1 MSDVLLIID
10 VQQALLDELAAS
22 RRAELLQALGSVL
35 ERARAKGLPVVY
47 VRHDGS
53 PDELVPG
60 TPGWQIG
67 SKIAPRAGEPIVDKR
82 FGDAF
87 VETTLTDVLAELGA
101 DHLIAAGMQTDYC
114 VNATIGG
121 AAERGFRITLVEDGH
136 ATFPSNGKSEAEIR
150 NEMHAR
156 TISRGARIA
165 PANELFA

>member
-1 MSDVLLIID
+1 
-10 VQQALLDELAAS
+10 
-22 RRAELLQALGSVL
+22 
-35 ERARAKGLPVVY
+35 
-47 VRHDGS
+47 
-53 PDELVPG
+53 
-60 TPGWQIG
+60 
-67 SKIAPRAGEPIVDKR
+67 
-82 FGDAF
+82 
-87 VETTLTDVLAELGA
+87 
-101 DHLIAAGMQTDYC
+101 MQTDYC